1 MAMLKVLLCFPHRDL
16 FYFQLPYLPELMF
29 RAYDMVRL
37 EHLFRGSTPKSLS
50 PITDEDL
57 EAYKY
62 TFVKSGKQF
71 FHIINYMVRNV
82 T

>member
-1 MAMLKVLLCFPHRDL
+1 
-16 FYFQLPYLPELMF
+16 MF

-37 EHLFRGSTPKSLS
+37 KHLFRGSTPKPLS

-62 TFVKSGKQF
+62 AFTKPGKYLHVLMPSISIGHDPIENRSANIPQFVS
-71 FHIINYMVRNV
+71 
-82 T
+82 